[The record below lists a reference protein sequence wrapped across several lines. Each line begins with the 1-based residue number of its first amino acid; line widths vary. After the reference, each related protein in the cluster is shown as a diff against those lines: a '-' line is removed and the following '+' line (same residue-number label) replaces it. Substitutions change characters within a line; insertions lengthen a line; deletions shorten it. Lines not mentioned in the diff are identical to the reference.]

1 MKPAGRITVPSVIPD
16 RLSRLSDIANNLWW
30 TWNCEAVE
38 MFRSADNA
46 LWEATGANPAA
57 FLKRI
62 GSKRLEQLAYT
73 KDFLD
78 IYDNTVK
85 KFDEYMNRTNTWFSR
100 KYPDQTGHMTAYFSA
115 EYGLSET
122 LPVYSGGLGV
132 LSGDHCK
139 SASDLGIPFTAV
151 GLFYRQGYFNQ
162 KISCEGIQETSF
174 NTLNISEL
182 PISQVF
188 DDNGNPILISVE
200 LPGRIVFASIW
211 LINVGKVKLY
221 LLDSDVPANI
231 EQDRH
236 ITARLYGGNH
246 DTRIQQEI
254 LLGIGGV
261 RALDALGIQP
271 YVYHMNEGHSAF
283 LCFELIRQN
292 MRRYNI
298 SFYEAKELVTSS
310 SVFTIHTPVPAGI
323 DVFSH
328 DAMDM
333 YFTSFRETM
342 GISRDEFL
350 SFGRDQGNP
359 YGFNMAVL
367 AMKMAAGRNGVSKLH
382 GAVTRRM
389 FGNLWPGIPENEV
402 PVTHVTNGIH
412 TLTWLSPT
420 LRKLFDKYL
429 PEDWENR
436 IYESALWK
444 YIENIPDEELWNAH
458 VSLKKSMAQYVNNR
472 IRMGYM
478 ASNTIKP
485 CKTIDSAALTIGFSR
500 RFATYK
506 RAALIFRDIN
516 RIRKLLGMDNA
527 PVQIIFAG
535 KAHPADKPA
544 QDIIK
549 YINDISEQEGFEG
562 KVVLLENYNMALARM
577 LVQSVDVWLNNPRM
591 PLEASG
597 TSGQKAGLNG
607 VLNFSVLDG
616 WWREGYNGQNGWAIG
631 SETVYPNEFCQD
643 NADSESMYEILE
655 SQLIPLYYDRDEN
668 GIPRG
673 WVKMM
678 KESIRSLAAC
688 FSTHRMLQ
696 DYTAKLYV
704 PAMKSVCS
712 FSETGNVDCQ
722 LVFQL
727 AQWKKRVCDNWYLVS
742 VRSAGCYTTGPS
754 SEENTAP
761 GAAENTAAG
770 LSSEGNDIT
779 AAPGSKTTVQSVVR
793 LGGLVPEDVS
803 VELYYGLID
812 ENGEIADGEHLP
824 MQLAGEMEDDGSY
837 RYSADLYLTS
847 GGEYGY
853 QFRVFPSHP
862 LLTDK
867 FELRLVKWTD
877 A

>member
-1 MKPAGRITVPSVIPD
+1 MRPAGRITVPTVIPE
-16 RLSRLSDIANNLWW
+16 RLSRLTEIANNLWW

-38 MFRSADNA
+38 MFRLADA
-46 LWEATGANPAA
+46 DLWESTGGNPVS
-57 FLKRI
+57 FLKKI
-62 GSKRLEQLAYT
+62 GSKRLEQLADD
-73 KDFLD
+73 KNFLD
-78 IYDNTVK
+78 TYDDVAA
-85 KFDEYMNRTNTWFSR
+85 KFDAYMSRTDTWFSR
-100 KYPDQTGHMTAYFSA
+100 TYPDHKDKMIAYFSA
-115 EYGLSET
+115 EYGLNET
-122 LPVYSGGLGV
+122 LPIYSGGLGV

-162 KISCEGIQETSF
+162 KINCEGIQETSF

-182 PISQVF
+182 PISQVTNE
-188 DDNGNPILISVE
+188 NGEPVLISVE
-200 LPGRIVFASIW
+200 LPGRQVYASIW
-211 LINVGKVKLY
+211 LVRVGKVNLY

-261 RALDALGIQP
+261 RALEALGIQP
-271 YVYHMNEGHSAF
+271 CVYHMNEGHSAF
-283 LCFELIRQN
+283 LCFELIRRTMN
-292 MRRYNI
+292 KYNI
-298 SFYEAKELVTSS
+298 SFYEAKELVSPS
-310 SVFTIHTPVPAGI
+310 LVFTIHTPVPAGI

-333 YFTSFRETM
+333 YFTSYRESM

-350 SFGRDQGNP
+350 SFGRDEGNP

-367 AMKMAAGRNGVSKLH
+367 AMKMAAARNGVSKLH

-389 FGNLWPGIPENEV
+389 FANLWPGVPEDEV

-412 TLTWLSPT
+412 TLSWLSPS
-420 LRKLFDKYL
+420 LRNLFDKYL
-429 PEDWENR
+429 PKGWENR
-436 IYESALWK
+436 LYDSSVWK
-444 YIENIPDEELWNAH
+444 SVENIPDEELWLAH
-458 VSLKKSMAQYVNNR
+458 VSLKESMAQYVNDR

-478 ASNTIKP
+478 TSNTVKS
-485 CKTIDSAALTIGFSR
+485 CRAIDPSALTIGFAR

-506 RAALIFRDIN
+506 RAALIFRDID
-516 RIRKLLGMDNA
+516 RIKKLLGMENA

-562 KVVLLENYNMALARM
+562 KVVILENYNIALARK

-616 WWREGYNGQNGWAIG
+616 WWREGYNGKNGWAIG
-631 SETVYPNEFCQD
+631 TETIYANEFYQD
-643 NADSESMYEILE
+643 NADSESMYEVLE
-655 SQLIPLYYDRDEN
+655 KQLIPLYYNRDEN

-678 KESIRSLAAC
+678 KESIRSIAAY

-704 PAMKSVCS
+704 PAMKSLCS
-712 FSETGNVDCQ
+712 FCATGDIDCQ
-722 LVFQL
+722 LLIRL
-727 AQWKKRVCDNWYLVS
+727 AQWKRFVYENWHHVS
-742 VRSAGCYTTGPS
+742 VYGAGCC
-754 SEENTAP
+754 TASP
-761 GAAENTAAG
+761 DAGGTDSNPVSAASFNV
-770 LSSEGNDIT
+770 T
-779 AAPGSKTTVQSVVR
+779 AAPGSRTTVHAVVR
-793 LGGLVPEDVS
+793 LGALKPEDVS
-803 VELYYGLID
+803 VELYYGPI
-812 ENGEIADGEHLP
+812 GEDGQITSGEHIP
-824 MQLAGEMEDDGSY
+824 MQCSGETGDGAY
-837 RYSADLYLTS
+837 RYSADLYIACS
-847 GGEYGY
+847 GEYGY

-867 FELRLVKWTD
+867 FELGLVKWTES
-877 A
+877 

>member
-1 MKPAGRITVPSVIPD
+1 MRPAGRITVPTIIPD
-16 RLSRLSDIANNLWW
+16 RLSGLSDIAYNLWW

-38 MFRSADNA
+38 MFRSADAA
-46 LWEATGANPAA
+46 LWESTGANPVA
-57 FLKRI
+57 FIRRI
-62 GSKRLEQLAYT
+62 GSRKLEQLAN
-73 KDFLD
+73 DRSFLD
-78 IYDNTVK
+78 AYDKVMSRFN
-85 KFDEYMNRTNTWFSR
+85 EYMSRTDTWFKSTYPERTN
-100 KYPDQTGHMTAYFSA
+100 QMIAYFSA
-115 EYGLSET
+115 EYGLSEP
-122 LPVYSGGLGV
+122 LPIYSGGLGV

-151 GLFYRQGYFNQ
+151 GLFYREGYFNQ
-162 KISCEGIQETSF
+162 KISSDGIQETSYS
-174 NTLNISEL
+174 TLNIKEL
-182 PISQVF
+182 PITQVT
-188 DDNGNPILISVE
+188 DGKGEPILVSVE
-200 LPGRIVFASIW
+200 FPGRIVYASVW
-211 LINVGKVKLY
+211 LVRVGNVKLY

-283 LCFELIRQN
+283 LCFELIRRN
-292 MRRYNI
+292 MRKYNI
-298 SFYEAKELVTSS
+298 SFYEARELLTSS

-323 DVFSH
+323 DVFPH

-333 YFTSFRETM
+333 YFTAYRESV

-350 SFGRDQGNP
+350 SFGRDNSNP

-382 GAVTRRM
+382 GEVTRRM
-389 FGNLWPGIPENEV
+389 FGHLWPEV
-402 PVTHVTNGIH
+402 PEKEVPITHVTNGIH
-412 TLTWLSPT
+412 TLTWLSPA

-429 PEDWENR
+429 PEGWENR
-436 IYESALWK
+436 IYDSSVWK
-444 YIENIPDEELWNAH
+444 SIENIPDEELWNVH
-458 VSLKKSMAQYVNNR
+458 VSLKESMAQYVNSR
-472 IRMGYM
+472 IRMGYV
-478 ASNTIKP
+478 AGSTIRP
-485 CKTIDSAALTIGFSR
+485 CRAIDPAALTIGFSR

-506 RAALIFRDIN
+506 RAALIFRDID

-562 KVVLLENYNMALARM
+562 NVVLLENYNMALARM

-631 SETVYPNEFCQD
+631 SETIYPNEFCQD
-643 NADSESMYEILE
+643 NADSESIYEILE
-655 SQLIPLYYDRDEN
+655 KQLIPLYYDRDDK

-673 WVKMM
+673 WVRMM
-678 KESIRSLAAC
+678 KESIRSLASG

-696 DYTAKLYV
+696 DYTAKLYI

-712 FSETGNVDCQ
+712 FSETGQIDCQ
-722 LVFQL
+722 LVFRL
-727 AQWKKRVCDNWYLVS
+727 AQWKKHVYDNWHLVC
-742 VRSAGCYTTGPS
+742 VQGAGCRT
-754 SEENTAP
+754 TAP
-761 GAAENTAAG
+761 DADENAENGAAHMTGDCTE
-770 LSSEGNDIT
+770 IT
-779 AAPGSKTTVQSVVR
+779 AAPGSKTTLQSIVR
-793 LGGLVPEDVS
+793 LGGLKPEDVT
-803 VELYYGLID
+803 VELYYGII
-812 ENGEIADGEHLP
+812 GEDGSITDGEHLP
-824 MQLAGEMEDDGSY
+824 MQLTGTTEDGAY

-853 QFRVFPSHP
+853 QFRVIPSHP